1 MNCRTIQKH
10 LKETALMTKLAFAF
24 LSLAMTLL
32 MTACGDSRPA
42 STTGEKPFSPAEK
55 HLTIKDFGPRETKAG
70 QGFNIQPDGVSAF
83 WFNTEN
89 ATGTTVVVVNETTLT
104 SSVQNDGKLMT
115 AGVPKPLFGKAGE
128 LTVYLQ
134 DKATGEKSNEMKFVV
149 K

>member
-1 MNCRTIQKH
+1 
-10 LKETALMTKLAFAF
+10 MTKLTFTS
-24 LSLAMTLL
+24 LLLAMTLL
-32 MTACGDSRPA
+32 LTACGDNKPPA
-42 STTGEKPFSPAEK
+42 ATAVEKPAAPPEK

-70 QGFNIQPDGVSAF
+70 QAFNVQPDGVSAL

-89 ATGTTVVVVNETTLT
+89 ATATTVVIFNETTLI
-104 SSVQNDGKLMT
+104 SSVQNEGKLMT